1 MFDMQQIIS
10 IGAAFMTLLFF
21 WAAIV
26 FMLGGTWLVW
36 SSWLS
41 RPALRVVQY
50 SLTAVII
57 FGAGMIVLGG
67 VAGLWDALDA
77 VRGHHR

>member
-1 MFDMQQIIS
+1 
-10 IGAAFMTLLFF
+10 
-21 WAAIV
+21 
-26 FMLGGTWLVW
+26 
-36 SSWLS
+36 
-41 RPALRVVQY
+41 VQY